1 MEDKIKALMKNLG
14 CDYETA
20 KQVMLDDERID
31 KGEKLFEQ
39 TPEQKANSKKY
50 RQGDRK
56 PTVYKLD
63 KRERKA
69 DADKR
74 HLIALLNVSIEEIA
88 DNEPKV
94 TNIERQIDF
103 EFRGRKFRVVLSA
116 PRTQG
121 SKGAIAPLFLETA
134 VSRFKALKCW
144 RTGALDGRPH
154 GRKFFEKTLDF
165 WLRLWYNNYSERGVM
180 NER

>member
-1 MEDKIKALMKNLG
+1 MKNLG

-20 KQVMLDDERID
+20 KQVVLDDERID

-39 TPEQKANSKKY
+39 TAEQKANSKKY

-69 DADKR
+69 AADKR
-74 HLIALLNVSIEEIA
+74 QLIALLCASVGEVA
-88 DNEPKV
+88 DNEPTV

-103 EFRGRKFRVVLSA
+103 EFNGRKFRVVLSA
-116 PRTQG
+116 PR
-121 SKGAIAPLFLETA
+121 
-134 VSRFKALKCW
+134 
-144 RTGALDGRPH
+144 
-154 GRKFFEKTLDF
+154 
-165 WLRLWYNNYSERGVM
+165 N
-180 NER
+180 

>member
-1 MEDKIKALMKNLG
+1 MEKKIESLMKNLG

-20 KQVMLDDERID
+20 KQVVLDDERID

-39 TPEQKANSKKY
+39 TAEQKANSKKY

-56 PTVYKLD
+56 PTVYKLET
-63 KRERKA
+63 RERKA

-74 HLIALLNVSIEEIA
+74 QLIALLCASVGEVA
-88 DNEPKV
+88 DNEPTV

-116 PRTQG
+116 PR
-121 SKGAIAPLFLETA
+121 S
-134 VSRFKALKCW
+134 
-144 RTGALDGRPH
+144 
-154 GRKFFEKTLDF
+154 
-165 WLRLWYNNYSERGVM
+165 
-180 NER
+180 

>member
-1 MEDKIKALMKNLG
+1 MEDKIKALMNNLG

-20 KQVMLDDERID
+20 KQVVLDDERID

-39 TPEQKANSKKY
+39 TAEQKANSKKY

-69 DADKR
+69 DVDKR
-74 HLIALLNVSIEEIA
+74 QLIALLNASIEEIA
-88 DNEPKV
+88 DNEPTV

-116 PRTQG
+116 PR
-121 SKGAIAPLFLETA
+121 S
-134 VSRFKALKCW
+134 
-144 RTGALDGRPH
+144 
-154 GRKFFEKTLDF
+154 
-165 WLRLWYNNYSERGVM
+165 
-180 NER
+180 

>member
-1 MEDKIKALMKNLG
+1 MEKKIENLMKNLG

-20 KQVMLDDERID
+20 KQVVLDDERID

-39 TPEQKANSKKY
+39 TAEQKANSKKY

-74 HLIALLNVSIEEIA
+74 KLVELLASAVGMVTE
-88 DNEPKV
+88 DEPTV
-94 TNIERQIDF
+94 TNAERQIDF
-103 EFRGRKFRVVLSA
+103 EFNGRKFRVVLSA
-116 PRTQG
+116 PRT
-121 SKGAIAPLFLETA
+121 
-134 VSRFKALKCW
+134 
-144 RTGALDGRPH
+144 
-154 GRKFFEKTLDF
+154 
-165 WLRLWYNNYSERGVM
+165 
-180 NER
+180 

>member
-1 MEDKIKALMKNLG
+1 MEEKIKFLMENLG

-20 KQVMLDDERID
+20 KQVVLDDERID

-39 TPEQKANSKKY
+39 TAEQKANSKKY

-74 HLIALLNVSIEEIA
+74 QLIALLCATVGEIA
-88 DNEPKV
+88 DNEPTV

-103 EFRGRKFRVVLSA
+103 EFRSRKFRVVLSA
-116 PRTQG
+116 PRT
-121 SKGAIAPLFLETA
+121 
-134 VSRFKALKCW
+134 
-144 RTGALDGRPH
+144 
-154 GRKFFEKTLDF
+154 
-165 WLRLWYNNYSERGVM
+165 
-180 NER
+180 

>member
-1 MEDKIKALMKNLG
+1 MENLG

-20 KQVMLDDERID
+20 KQVVLDDERID

-39 TPEQKANSKKY
+39 TAEQKANSKKY

-74 HLIALLNVSIEEIA
+74 KLVELIAAAVGMVTEIE
-88 DNEPKV
+88 PTV

-116 PRTQG
+116 PRT
-121 SKGAIAPLFLETA
+121 
-134 VSRFKALKCW
+134 
-144 RTGALDGRPH
+144 
-154 GRKFFEKTLDF
+154 
-165 WLRLWYNNYSERGVM
+165 
-180 NER
+180 

>member
-1 MEDKIKALMKNLG
+1 MENKIKSLMENLG

-20 KQVMLDDERID
+20 KQVVLDDERID

-39 TPEQKANSKKY
+39 TAEQKANSKKY

-74 HLIALLNVSIEEIA
+74 QLIALLCASVGEVA
-88 DNEPKV
+88 DNEPTV
-94 TNIERQIDF
+94 SNIERQIDF

-116 PRTQG
+116 PR
-121 SKGAIAPLFLETA
+121 S
-134 VSRFKALKCW
+134 
-144 RTGALDGRPH
+144 
-154 GRKFFEKTLDF
+154 
-165 WLRLWYNNYSERGVM
+165 
-180 NER
+180 

>member
-1 MEDKIKALMKNLG
+1 MEKKIESLMKNLG

-39 TPEQKANSKKY
+39 TAEQKAVSKKY

-74 HLIALLNVSIEEIA
+74 QLIALLCASVGEVA
-88 DNEPKV
+88 DNEPTV

-116 PRTQG
+116 PR
-121 SKGAIAPLFLETA
+121 
-134 VSRFKALKCW
+134 
-144 RTGALDGRPH
+144 
-154 GRKFFEKTLDF
+154 
-165 WLRLWYNNYSERGVM
+165 N
-180 NER
+180 

>member
-1 MEDKIKALMKNLG
+1 MENKIKSLMENLG

-20 KQVMLDDERID
+20 KQVVLDDERID

-39 TPEQKANSKKY
+39 TAEQKANSKKY

-56 PTVYKLD
+56 PTVYKLET
-63 KRERKA
+63 RERKA

-74 HLIALLNVSIEEIA
+74 QLIALLCASVGEVA
-88 DNEPKV
+88 DNEPTV

-116 PRTQG
+116 PRT
-121 SKGAIAPLFLETA
+121 
-134 VSRFKALKCW
+134 
-144 RTGALDGRPH
+144 
-154 GRKFFEKTLDF
+154 
-165 WLRLWYNNYSERGVM
+165 
-180 NER
+180 

>member
-1 MEDKIKALMKNLG
+1 MENKIKSLMENLG

-20 KQVMLDDERID
+20 KQVVLDDERID

-39 TPEQKANSKKY
+39 TAEQKANSKKY

-56 PTVYKLD
+56 PTVYKLET
-63 KRERKA
+63 RERKA

-74 HLIALLNVSIEEIA
+74 QLIALLCATVGEVA
-88 DNEPKV
+88 DNEPTV

-116 PRTQG
+116 PRT
-121 SKGAIAPLFLETA
+121 
-134 VSRFKALKCW
+134 
-144 RTGALDGRPH
+144 
-154 GRKFFEKTLDF
+154 
-165 WLRLWYNNYSERGVM
+165 
-180 NER
+180 

>member
-1 MEDKIKALMKNLG
+1 MEDKIKALMENLG

-20 KQVMLDDERID
+20 KQVILDDERID

-39 TPEQKANSKKY
+39 TAEQKANSKKY

-69 DADKR
+69 DTDKR
-74 HLIALLNVSIEEIA
+74 QLIALLNASIEEIA
-88 DNEPKV
+88 DSEPTV

-103 EFRGRKFRVVLSA
+103 EFRGRRFRVVLSA
-116 PRTQG
+116 PRT
-121 SKGAIAPLFLETA
+121 
-134 VSRFKALKCW
+134 
-144 RTGALDGRPH
+144 
-154 GRKFFEKTLDF
+154 
-165 WLRLWYNNYSERGVM
+165 
-180 NER
+180 

>member
-1 MEDKIKALMKNLG
+1 MENKIQTLMKTLG

-20 KQVMLDDERID
+20 KQVVLDDERID

-39 TPEQKANSKKY
+39 TAEQKANSKKY

-74 HLIALLNVSIEEIA
+74 KLVELIAAAVGMVTEIE
-88 DNEPKV
+88 PTV

-116 PRTQG
+116 PRT
-121 SKGAIAPLFLETA
+121 
-134 VSRFKALKCW
+134 
-144 RTGALDGRPH
+144 
-154 GRKFFEKTLDF
+154 
-165 WLRLWYNNYSERGVM
+165 
-180 NER
+180 

>member
-1 MEDKIKALMKNLG
+1 MEDKIKCLMENLG

-20 KQVMLDDERID
+20 KQVVLDDERID

-39 TPEQKANSKKY
+39 TAEQKANSKKY

-74 HLIALLNVSIEEIA
+74 QLIALLCASVGEVA
-88 DNEPKV
+88 DNEPTV
-94 TNIERQIDF
+94 SNIERQIDF
-103 EFRGRKFRVVLSA
+103 EFKGRKFRIVLSA
-116 PRTQG
+116 PR
-121 SKGAIAPLFLETA
+121 S
-134 VSRFKALKCW
+134 
-144 RTGALDGRPH
+144 
-154 GRKFFEKTLDF
+154 
-165 WLRLWYNNYSERGVM
+165 
-180 NER
+180 

>member
-1 MEDKIKALMKNLG
+1 MEKKIESLMKNLG

-20 KQVMLDDERID
+20 KQVVLDDERID

-39 TPEQKANSKKY
+39 TAEQKANSKKY

-63 KRERKA
+63 TRERKA
-69 DADKR
+69 DAEKR
-74 HLIALLNVSIEEIA
+74 QLIALLCASLGEVA
-88 DNEPKV
+88 DNEPTV

-116 PRTQG
+116 PR
-121 SKGAIAPLFLETA
+121 S
-134 VSRFKALKCW
+134 
-144 RTGALDGRPH
+144 
-154 GRKFFEKTLDF
+154 
-165 WLRLWYNNYSERGVM
+165 
-180 NER
+180 

>member
-1 MEDKIKALMKNLG
+1 MEDKIKALMENLG

-74 HLIALLNVSIEEIA
+74 EIIQAIDEVLCDLVDNVT
-88 DNEPKV
+88 V

-103 EFRGRKFRVVLSA
+103 EYNDRKFRVVLSA
-116 PRTQG
+116 PR
-121 SKGAIAPLFLETA
+121 S
-134 VSRFKALKCW
+134 
-144 RTGALDGRPH
+144 
-154 GRKFFEKTLDF
+154 
-165 WLRLWYNNYSERGVM
+165 
-180 NER
+180 

>member
-1 MEDKIKALMKNLG
+1 MEEKIKCLMENLG

-20 KQVMLDDERID
+20 KQVVLDDERID

-39 TPEQKANSKKY
+39 TAEQKANSKKY

-69 DADKR
+69 DAEKR
-74 HLIALLNVSIEEIA
+74 QLIALLCASVGEVA
-88 DNEPKV
+88 DNEPTV

-116 PRTQG
+116 PR
-121 SKGAIAPLFLETA
+121 
-134 VSRFKALKCW
+134 
-144 RTGALDGRPH
+144 
-154 GRKFFEKTLDF
+154 
-165 WLRLWYNNYSERGVM
+165 N
-180 NER
+180 

>member
-1 MEDKIKALMKNLG
+1 MEEKIKFLMENLG

-20 KQVMLDDERID
+20 KQVVLDDERID

-39 TPEQKANSKKY
+39 TAEQKANSKKY

-74 HLIALLNVSIEEIA
+74 QLIALLCASVGEIA
-88 DNEPKV
+88 DNEPTV

-103 EFRGRKFRVVLSA
+103 EFRGRRFRVVLSA
-116 PRTQG
+116 PRT
-121 SKGAIAPLFLETA
+121 
-134 VSRFKALKCW
+134 
-144 RTGALDGRPH
+144 
-154 GRKFFEKTLDF
+154 
-165 WLRLWYNNYSERGVM
+165 
-180 NER
+180 